1 MMCLKERIWCG
12 TENVS
17 LISNSNWN
25 IFLVYAK
32 MYVETFS
39 SDIWNCRRGEH
50 TTKRVTKKAERK
62 TGQRTVQG
70 RNRADEK
77 FIMLPT
83 VDFCF
88 KELMQNAKVR
98 KGIIAA
104 LLGVSPEEIE
114 ETTLLPTILRKEYE
128 DDKYG
133 ILDVHVQMKNGI
145 QIDFEMQVEEFDF
158 WEKRIVFYLSK
169 MITDQLHAGDN
180 YDKIQKCIHVSILD
194 FIHFPG
200 DDRCYRKITLCD
212 TETGE
217 VYTDIME
224 IYVLELGKLP
234 PEDQNEEGIVRW
246 MRFFNAKNRKELEE
260 MAKQNEYMDE
270 AYQELDR
277 LSADEEKRLEYETR
291 LKYRRDKH
299 AQIHYATRIGREE
312 GNGSD

>member
-1 MMCLKERIWCG
+1 M
-12 TENVS
+12 
-17 LISNSNWN
+17 
-25 IFLVYAK
+25 
-32 MYVETFS
+32 
-39 SDIWNCRRGEH
+39 
-50 TTKRVTKKAERK
+50 
-62 TGQRTVQG
+62 
-70 RNRADEK
+70 
-77 FIMLPT
+77 
-83 VDFCF
+83 
-88 KELMQNAKVR
+88 
-98 KGIIAA
+98 
-104 LLGVSPEEIE
+104 
-114 ETTLLPTILRKEYE
+114 PTILRKEYE

-212 TETGE
+212 IETGE

-312 GNGSD
+312 ATDQINALHKQLLELGRLEDLKRAVEDKEYQKKLMKEFGIS

>member
-1 MMCLKERIWCG
+1 M
-12 TENVS
+12 
-17 LISNSNWN
+17 
-25 IFLVYAK
+25 
-32 MYVETFS
+32 
-39 SDIWNCRRGEH
+39 
-50 TTKRVTKKAERK
+50 TKRVTKKAERK

-212 TETGE
+212 T
-217 VYTDIME
+217 
-224 IYVLELGKLP
+224 
-234 PEDQNEEGIVRW
+234 
-246 MRFFNAKNRKELEE
+246 
-260 MAKQNEYMDE
+260 
-270 AYQELDR
+270 
-277 LSADEEKRLEYETR
+277 
-291 LKYRRDKH
+291 
-299 AQIHYATRIGREE
+299 
-312 GNGSD
+312 

>member
-1 MMCLKERIWCG
+1 M
-12 TENVS
+12 
-17 LISNSNWN
+17 
-25 IFLVYAK
+25 
-32 MYVETFS
+32 
-39 SDIWNCRRGEH
+39 
-50 TTKRVTKKAERK
+50 TKRVTKKAERK

-224 IYVLELGKLP
+224 IYVQELGKLP
-234 PEDQNEEGIVRW
+234 PEDQN
-246 MRFFNAKNRKELEE
+246 
-260 MAKQNEYMDE
+260 
-270 AYQELDR
+270 
-277 LSADEEKRLEYETR
+277 
-291 LKYRRDKH
+291 
-299 AQIHYATRIGREE
+299 
-312 GNGSD
+312 

>member
-1 MMCLKERIWCG
+1 MCLKERIWCG

-17 LISNSNWN
+17 LISNFNWN

-50 TTKRVTKKAERK
+50 MTKRVTKKAERK

-169 MITDQLHAGDN
+169 MITDQLHADEA
-180 YDKIQKCIHVSILD
+180 V
-194 FIHFPG
+194 
-200 DDRCYRKITLCD
+200 
-212 TETGE
+212 
-217 VYTDIME
+217 
-224 IYVLELGKLP
+224 KLP
-234 PEDQNEEGIVRW
+234 L
-246 MRFFNAKNRKELEE
+246 MC
-260 MAKQNEYMDE
+260 
-270 AYQELDR
+270 
-277 LSADEEKRLEYETR
+277 
-291 LKYRRDKH
+291 
-299 AQIHYATRIGREE
+299 RIM
-312 GNGSD
+312 